1 MSLSAACSA
10 QRDLSGL
17 DARPSLRCRGYVPTL
32 DDAAPLV
39 QAPPFSDMFGFDGA
53 SVLNTSRSSP
63 SKVQQAVT
71 VSAADVGKILGFRG
85 ATQQAMEARTGAH
98 IFVQVGRISVGV

>member
-1 MSLSAACSA
+1 M
-10 QRDLSGL
+10 
-17 DARPSLRCRGYVPTL
+17 
-32 DDAAPLV
+32 
-39 QAPPFSDMFGFDGA
+39 
-53 SVLNTSRSSP
+53 LNTSRSSP